1 MQPGSAHD
9 RPVVFACA
17 GCSSAGRLA
26 YDLALEL
33 DRRGVAEMSCLAG
46 LACEKKPFL
55 KKVAGREV
63 WMIDGCPI
71 ECALGVMERIA
82 RRADVHIR
90 LHDFGVRKQGAS
102 VSLALDELVERTTR
116 EADEQRAA
124 AKRSCLSADLVKAA
138 AAG

>member
-1 MQPGSAHD
+1 MSSHV

-17 GCSSAGRLA
+17 GCSFVGRLA

-33 DRRGVAEMSCLAG
+33 DRRSLAEMSCLAG

-55 KKVAGREV
+55 KKVEGREV
-63 WMIDGCPI
+63 WIIDGCPI
-71 ECALGVMERIA
+71 ECALGVVDRIR

-90 LHDFGVRKQGAS
+90 LHDFGIRKHGPPPGG
-102 VSLALDELVERTTR
+102 VDMEGLIEKTLAKVAAAR
-116 EADEQRAA
+116 EAAKPQGSRAET
-124 AKRSCLSADLVKAA
+124 SAA